1 MQLLDLLFR
10 REERRRIVSLVADAA
25 RLSLPMAVA
34 QVGERTL
41 GMSLAEGRGYIRAR
55 VRLAVEDRVAVLVPA
70 SDLKSQINLRTIVVE
85 RALDRVVA
93 RLVAEQAKL
102 RFAPQFA
109 LRRAA

>member
-10 REERRRIVSLVADAA
+10 REERRRVASLVADAA
-25 RLSLPMAVA
+25 RLSLPLAVA

-55 VRLAVEDRVAVLVPA
+55 VRLAVEDQAAVLVPA
-70 SDLKSQINLRTIVVE
+70 GELKSQLKLRTIVAE

-102 RFAPQFA
+102 RFVPQLA
-109 LRRAA
+109 VRRAA